1 LKPSSVSFDFLTG
14 TALWRRNKPSRCRFA
29 GTSRPSHSQDM
40 PDRYSPLFKE
50 HTSRFFYLPLRQSAS
65 ISRMTKAL
73 RFSPL
78 PAAFCAA
85 VLCCSTSLFPSRLGA
100 QTNGALDIVAR
111 ITPTAAHP
119 EPVRDFTFYV
129 LTKSYA
135 DICKEVASG
144 DIVPPRDK
152 FIDGLDVTNDL
163 KEWMKAHDVI
173 DLAQPDLDKMVTV
186 NDVMKIPE
194 FLAAY
199 QRSNSGGVT
208 KGMPKP
214 KFTEQE
220 KTDHP
225 DKYEKDRNE
234 YLAELKKFIQQNP
247 ATIQGIE
254 LELDG
259 VNPQRK
265 WALLNS
271 KHKNHLERFSPELAQ
286 TKYLA
291 AKFDTDLDGHAVIS
305 NLPPG
310 NYWISSLNLEANA
323 GDARERWDVPIT
335 VLAGQ
340 TVRIELTNLNAADML
355 ASTAP

>member
-1 LKPSSVSFDFLTG
+1 
-14 TALWRRNKPSRCRFA
+14 
-29 GTSRPSHSQDM
+29 
-40 PDRYSPLFKE
+40 
-50 HTSRFFYLPLRQSAS
+50 
-65 ISRMTKAL
+65 MTKAL

-78 PAAFCAA
+78 AAALCVAA
-85 VLCCSTSLFPSRLGA
+85 LLGFSFSLFPSRTAA
-100 QTNGALDIVAR
+100 QSTGALDISAR

-135 DICKEVASG
+135 DICKEVAGS
-144 DIVPPRDK
+144 DVVPSREE
-152 FIDGLDVTNDL
+152 FIEKLDVTKEL
-163 KEWMKAHDVI
+163 KAWMKTHDVI
-173 DLAQPDLDKMVTV
+173 DLTQPDLDKMVTV
-186 NDVMKIPE
+186 QDVMKIPE

-208 KGMPKP
+208 KGMPTP

-225 DKYEKDRNE
+225 GKYEKEKNE
-234 YLAELKKFIQQNP
+234 YLAQLKKFIQLNP
-247 ATIQGIE
+247 GTIQGIE

-259 VNPQRK
+259 VNPQHK

-271 KHKNHLERFSPELAQ
+271 NHKTRLERYSPELAQ

-310 NYWISSLNLEANA
+310 TYWISSLNLEADA
-323 GDARERWDVPIT
+323 GDARERWDVPVTI
-335 VLAGQ
+335 LPGQ
-340 TVRIELTNLNAADML
+340 TVRVELTNLNAADML